1 MYERIKK
8 ISELFNQEKDVSK
21 NLNHDLLKKFDIFK
35 KWLINNGAIF
45 KKNIDFPY
53 VYGPFNIIGC
63 KSISE
68 IKENESILLIP
79 KKLMIISKE
88 LKYLDKL
95 TNDIKDKLYNM
106 DDTSTINLTLHLYLE
121 NKNKHSFFRPYLD
134 LLFSNYNYLN
144 DFTEENMKYFNE
156 DDKIIESFMDTIEN
170 LDDTY
175 YILQNSKYFKE
186 MKKDDFLFCYSQVVT
201 RQFYIDERCS
211 ALIPLADL
219 LNHNN
224 INVHYEFYDTENYIF
239 KYTRKFSIDT
249 DIPID
254 MRTTYM
260 KEYPKMNDNKI
271 LLIEPISI
279 LKNEKKIKI
288 VKIKENDYFSIST
301 SKGETIKKDNQVFN
315 NYFNGGNKYLLKYY
329 GFCLI
334 NNQYDYTSIII
345 NIETGKDILVYKYLE
360 VLFEKKYK
368 FDPYSFQKYLKIKI
382 YYNEI
387 CFYLIKYYRFL
398 YFYKEKND
406 MKQYL
411 NYKFDISLEINFI
424 TLTIECLKLKLNS
437 LNNCNNSNIEND
449 LNELENSLFNIKE
462 NNINSFKIN
471 ALIYRITQKRN
482 IINQIELLQFLLR
495 IMKKYKNKIKG
506 YINLLDYENEFV
518 NISQFDSDDNSK
530 IKIINFLKKA
540 RNIIG

>member
-8 ISELFNQEKDVSK
+8 IPEFFNQEKDASK
-21 NLNHDLLKKFDIFK
+21 NLNCDLLKKFDIFK
-35 KWLINNGAIF
+35 KWLINNRAIF

-53 VYGPFNIIGC
+53 VYGPFNLIGC

-95 TNDIKDKLYNM
+95 TNDIKDKLYDM
-106 DDTSTINLTLHLYLE
+106 EDTSTINLALHLYLE

-156 DDKIIESFMDTIEN
+156 DDPIIESFMDTIEN

-186 MKKDDFLFCYSQVVT
+186 MTKDEFLFCYSQVVT
-201 RQFYIDERCS
+201 RQFYIDDRCS

-254 MRTTYM
+254 MRPTYM
-260 KEYPKMNDNKI
+260 KEYPKLNDNKI

-279 LKNEKKIKI
+279 QKNEKKIKI
-288 VKIKENDYFSIST
+288 LKIKENDYFSIST
-301 SKGETIKKDNQVFN
+301 SKGETIKKGNQVFN

-334 NNQYDYTSIII
+334 DNQYDYTTLII
-345 NIETGKDILVYKYLE
+345 NIETGKDLLLNKYLE

-368 FDPYSFQKYLKIKI
+368 FDPYSFQKQLKIKI

-398 YFYKEKND
+398 YFHKDKND

-424 TLTIECLKLKLNS
+424 TLTIECLKLRLNS
-437 LNNCNNSNIEND
+437 INNSNIEND

-530 IKIINFLKKA
+530 IKIIKFLKKA